1 MFWEVRSVFKK
12 ILVAVDG
19 YGPSLGAAKRA
30 VEMAVHEGAEVVALQ
45 VSEEVPLLQE
55 EKEAETVALEGAD
68 AHLHV
73 AEPLDLVAT
82 YGRKHGVTVRTLKR
96 SGLITATILAV
107 AEEVQ
112 ADLIVV
118 GDAGLKGLKKLYF
131 GSVARAVSEH
141 ASCPVLIMK
150 KDVADI
156 TELLSIA
163 GEVPVAP
170 EVERPAVKLQ
180 PGVIR
185 KHLQFSGGL
194 LALFVVIYFGA
205 ALLTSAPY
213 KDAAA
218 TQVLGLPLAIWMG
231 WAVLIGGVVITR
243 VFLVRSN
250 QVGGE

>member
-1 MFWEVRSVFKK
+1 MFKT

-19 YGPSLGAAKRA
+19 YAPSLGAAKKA

-45 VSEEVPLLQE
+45 VMEEVPLRPE
-55 EKEAETVALEGAD
+55 EKDAETLALEGPD

-73 AEPLDLVAT
+73 AEPLGLVAAF
-82 YGRKHGVTVRTLKR
+82 GRKHGVTVRTVTR
-96 SGLITATILAV
+96 NGPITAVILAV

-118 GDAGLKGLKKLYF
+118 GDSGLKGLKKLYF
-131 GSVARAVSEH
+131 GSVTRAVSEH
-141 ASCPVLIMK
+141 ARCPVLIMK

-163 GEVPVAP
+163 DEMPVAP
-170 EVERPAVKLQ
+170 EVEHPALKLK
-180 PGVIR
+180 PEVIR

-194 LALFVVIYFGA
+194 LALFVVLYFGA

-218 TQVLGLPLAIWMG
+218 IEVLGLPLAIWAG

-243 VFLVRSN
+243 VFLLRAN
-250 QVGGE
+250 HGGEE